1 MSRKWLPANVTSY
14 RDRHGKTRYRFRKVG
29 LPSYTFRNPPGT
41 EKFREELALA
51 SQARSAALATFKQG
65 SFNALIVSYYETPR
79 WREMK
84 PSSKRTY
91 RSIIERFRDK
101 HGDKPV
107 TRMETRHID
116 KLLSAMAETPAAAN
130 NLRKTLNRLFRHAI
144 KLGWMNHNP
153 VAATDAYRQKGDGFH
168 TWTEAEIAQFESRWS
183 LGTRE
188 RVAEALLLYTALRR
202 SDMVSV
208 GSANRRDD
216 KLVLSHGKNEAETII
231 PMMKPLA
238 DALEAVPGDPAY
250 LLTEFG
256 QPFTANGFGNWFRD
270 RCDKAGLGHCSAH
283 GLRKAMARRLAE
295 SGATNQQGRAVT
307 GHKTDRMFNHYAA
320 KANQE
325 ALADEGMANLAKR
338 LDKEASKNDE

>member
-1 MSRKWLPANVTSY
+1 MSRKWLPDNVTSY
-14 RDRHGKTRYRFRKVG
+14 KDRHGKTRYRFRKVG
-29 LPSYTFRNPPGT
+29 LPSYTFRHPPGT
-41 EKFREELALA
+41 EQFREEYAFAVQAKSATLAPF
-51 SQARSAALATFKQG
+51 AAG
-65 SFNALIVSYYETPR
+65 SFNALIASYYDTPR

-91 RSIIERFRDK
+91 RSIIERFREK

-116 KLLSAMAETPAAAN
+116 KLLSAMSDTPAAAN
-130 NLRKTLNRLFRHAI
+130 NLRKTLNRLFRHAV

-153 VAATDAYRQKGDGFH
+153 VAATDAYRQKGEGFH
-168 TWTEAEIAQFESRWS
+168 TWTEAEIAQFEARWPI
-183 LGTRE
+183 GTRE

-202 SDMVSV
+202 SDMVQV
-208 GSANRRDD
+208 GAANRRAD
-216 KLVLSHGKNEAETII
+216 KLVLWHGKNEAGTVI
-231 PMMKPLA
+231 PMMQPLV
-238 DALEAVPGDPAY
+238 DALEAVSGDPTY
-250 LLTEFG
+250 LLTDFG
-256 QPFTANGFGNWFRD
+256 KPFTPDGFGNWFRD
-270 RCDKAGLGHCSAH
+270 RCDRAGLPHCAAH

-325 ALADEGMANLAKR
+325 ALADEGMANLAIR
-338 LDKEASKNDE
+338 LARSESEND